1 MCATLTSLRPAD
13 SADFVSG
20 RRRIDRGA
28 RACPNH
34 GVIEMEDPRCKIVA
48 IEVYDPR
55 RKGLLS
61 GVVIEMEDLRCKSLL
76 DRVVLEV
83 EDPRHNRVVIE
94 MEDPRCKNLLMI
106 W

>member
-34 GVIEMEDPRCKIVA
+34 GVIEMEDSRCKIVA
-48 IEVYDPR
+48 TETDDPR
-55 RKGLLS
+55 CKGLLI
-61 GVVIEMEDLRCKSLL
+61 GVVTEMEDLRCKSLL
-76 DRVVLEV
+76 DRVVLEI
-83 EDPRHNRVVIE
+83 EDPRHNRVVIG
-94 MEDPRCKNLLMI
+94 MEDSRCRNLLII